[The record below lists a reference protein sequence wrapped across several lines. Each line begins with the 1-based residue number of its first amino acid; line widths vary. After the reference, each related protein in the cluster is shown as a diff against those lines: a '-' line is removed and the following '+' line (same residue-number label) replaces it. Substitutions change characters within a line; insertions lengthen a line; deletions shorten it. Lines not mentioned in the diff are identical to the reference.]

1 MTELTLDQ
9 LRFAREIG
17 ATHYWHDCFWKSG
30 EDNRASRYISG
41 TWVDDT
47 EYCDPNNSEI
57 GDWDEEKI
65 NFTPLDEAEQP
76 DPKASKM
83 HASDFLQCG
92 INHMRDR
99 EKTYDAK
106 GGERG
111 MGKTVAMFN
120 SLYGLELTEQQ
131 GWAFMCLLKIV
142 RTSQGAFR
150 SDNYE
155 DLAAYAGLMGESAQE
170 LGK

>member
-1 MTELTLDQ
+1 MTELTLEQ

-17 ATHYWHDCFWKSG
+17 ATDRTIPPSDGKNTFYRNVRENSYEYFSNKTGAWEKSKG
-30 EDNRASRYISG
+30 KPIFNTA
-41 TWVDDT
+41 
-47 EYCDPNNSEI
+47 P
-57 GDWDEEKI
+57 I
-65 NFTPLDEAEQP
+65 NFAPLNKDEQAEPQP
-76 DPKASKM
+76 SKM

-99 EKTYDAK
+99 EKTYDAA
-106 GGERG
+106 GGERS